1 MRVIFAGTPEFARVA
16 LERLLA
22 AGFTV
27 PLVLTQPDRPAGR
40 GMKLQASPVKQCA
53 LERGIAVAQPRSLR
67 LDGKYPDDAAAARDA
82 LLAAQADVMVVAAY
96 GLILPQWVL
105 DSMSAARPPE
115 GTKAPSGGSEPRA
128 AESVGA
134 RLGCLNIHASL
145 LPRWR
150 GAAPIHR
157 AIEAGDAE
165 TGVTI
170 MQMDAGLDTGDMLLM
185 ERLAIAPTDT
195 TATLHD
201 RLAALGGRMIVEALE
216 LAACGGLKAVPQP
229 AEGITYAHKIE
240 KAESTIDWSLPATVI
255 GQRIRAFDPFPGAS
269 TECAGETIKV
279 WSYEIDSNKPNT
291 DKRHGQILSV
301 NGDGVTVACGEGTLR
316 LTTLQ
321 RAGGKRL
328 AAADFLRGFD
338 LQPGMVLGAAPTTA
352 ATPA

>member
-16 LERLLA
+16 LARLLA

-53 LERGIAVAQPRSLR
+53 LDHGIAVAQPRSLR
-67 LDGKYPDDAAAARDA
+67 LDGKYPEDAAAARDA

-105 DSMSAARPPE
+105 DLMSAARPPE
-115 GTKAPSGGSEPRA
+115 GAKAPLGGSEPRA
-128 AESVGA
+128 AGSVGG
-134 RLGCLNIHASL
+134 RGWGCLNIHASV

-170 MQMDAGLDTGDMLLM
+170 MQMDAGLDTGDMLLT
-185 ERLAIAPTDT
+185 ERLPIAPSDT

-201 RLAALGGRMIVEALE
+201 RLATLGGRMIVEALE
-216 LAACGGLKAVPQP
+216 LAACGGLTAVPQP
-229 AEGITYAHKIE
+229 ADGITYAHKIE
-240 KAESTIDWSLPATVI
+240 KAESTIDWTLPAAVI

-269 TECAGETIKV
+269 TECKGETIKI
-279 WSYEIDSNKPNT
+279 WSYAIDSVQSKSDQRP
-291 DKRHGQILSV
+291 GQILAAD
-301 NGDGVTVACGEGTLR
+301 GAGVTVACGSGTALR

-338 LQPGMVLGAAPTTA
+338 LQPGMVLGAN
-352 ATPA
+352 PA

>member
-16 LERLLA
+16 LARLLA

-53 LERGIAVAQPRSLR
+53 LDHGIAVAQPRSLR
-67 LDGKYPDDAAAARDA
+67 LDGKYPEDAAAARDA

-105 DSMSAARPPE
+105 DMPA
-115 GTKAPSGGSEPRA
+115 K
-128 AESVGA
+128 
-134 RLGCLNIHASL
+134 GCLNIHASL

-170 MQMDAGLDTGDMLLM
+170 MQMDAGLDTGDMLLV
-185 ERLAIAPTDT
+185 EKTPIAPTDT
-195 TATLHD
+195 TAVLHD
-201 RLAALGGRMIVEALE
+201 RLADLGGRMIVEALE
-216 LAACGGLKAVPQP
+216 LAACGGLQPVPQP
-229 AEGITYAHKIE
+229 AEGVTYAHKIE
-240 KAESTIDWSLPATVI
+240 KAESEIDWSLPAHVI

-269 TECAGETIKV
+269 TALQGEAIKV
-279 WSYEIDSNKPNT
+279 WSYEIDSCPRLSNE
-291 DKRHGQILSV
+291 RCGQILAS
-301 NGDGVTVACGEGTLR
+301 GPEGVTVACGEGGALR

-328 AAADFLRGFD
+328 PVADFLRGFP
-338 LQPGMVLGAAPTTA
+338 LPVGQVLGASTVA
-352 ATPA
+352 A

>member
-16 LERLLA
+16 LARLLA

-53 LERGIAVAQPRSLR
+53 LDHGIAVAQPRSLR
-67 LDGKYPDDAAAARDA
+67 LDGKYPEDAAAARDA
-82 LLAAQADVMVVAAY
+82 LQAAQADVMVVAAY

-105 DSMSAARPPE
+105 DLPP
-115 GTKAPSGGSEPRA
+115 K
-128 AESVGA
+128 
-134 RLGCLNIHASL
+134 GCLNIHASV

-170 MQMDAGLDTGDMLLM
+170 MQMDAGLDTGDMLLV
-185 ERLAIAPTDT
+185 EKIPIAPTDT
-195 TATLHD
+195 TAVLHD
-201 RLAALGGRMIVEALE
+201 RLADLGGRMIVEALE
-216 LAACGGLKAVPQP
+216 LAACGGLQPVPQP
-229 AEGITYAHKIE
+229 AEGVTYAHKIE
-240 KAESTIDWSLPATVI
+240 KAESEIDWSLPAHVI

-269 TECAGETIKV
+269 TALQGEAIKV
-279 WSYEIDSNKPNT
+279 WCYEIDSCQRLSNE
-291 DKRHGQILSV
+291 RCGQILSS
-301 NGDGVTVACGEGTLR
+301 GPEGVTVACGEGGALR

-328 AAADFLRGFD
+328 PVADFLRGFP
-338 LQPGMVLGAAPTTA
+338 LPVGQVLGASTVA
-352 ATPA
+352 A